1 MVENTPYNRPVEN
14 TPYTTPVDP
23 AARQSDHVRET
34 RDTTRDTT
42 VVKSGSSNGMIA
54 GFVLVALLAI
64 AGYFFL
70 TGGDDNVVETTAP
83 AIENNI
89 DAAPAAD
96 QPTPVAPAA
105 EQPVELAPSSG
116 TETVP
121 VDPNSQAPA
130 TPAPVTPQ
138 PTAPATDG

>member
-1 MVENTPYNRPVEN
+1 MVENTPYKRPVEN
-14 TPYTTPVDP
+14 APYTTPVDP

-34 RDTTRDTT
+34 TRDTT
-42 VVKSGSSNGMIA
+42 IVKSGSSNGMIA
-54 GFVLVALLAI
+54 GIVLVALLAI

-70 TGGDDNVVETTAP
+70 TGGDDVADTTAP

-89 DAAPAAD
+89 ETAPAAD
-96 QPTPVAPAA
+96 PSTPVAPTA

-121 VDPNSQAPA
+121 VDPNSPAPA
-130 TPAPVTPQ
+130 TPAPVTPA